1 MGSFVVQCNCDHRAQ
16 DAFWHACCPLASI
29 THQPRSCR
37 RCGRPDRP
45 IVAGPERASTRAVV
59 IETASKAHLGFAH
72 TLADRSGAV
81 IRPYFRKALAVA
93 SKGGR
98 AAFDPVTAADRAA
111 ERIIRK
117 AILARYPHHGIIGE
131 EYGNVAGEGRYHWVI
146 DPIDGTRAFIMGS
159 PLWGTL
165 IGLIDGTRPTLGLM
179 DQPFTTE
186 RFWSDGRR
194 ARWRRPDGRQQRL
207 RTRPCARLADAILSS
222 THPDLFASGEEAIR
236 FGALKSR
243 VLMARYGGDCY
254 GYCLLAAGCVDLI
267 VEAGLKPYDVVALIP
282 IVEAAGGFIT
292 TWDGAPA
299 TAGGRIIAA
308 GDERMHQEAM
318 AILGR

>member
-1 MGSFVVQCNCDHRAQ
+1 MTLEA
-16 DAFWHACCPLASI
+16 P
-29 THQPRSCR
+29 PR
-37 RCGRPDRP
+37 
-45 IVAGPERASTRAVV
+45 
-59 IETASKAHLGFAH
+59 AHLGFAH
-72 TLADRSGAV
+72 SLADRSGAV
-81 IRPYFRKALAVA
+81 IRPYFRKALAVT

-117 AILARYPHHGIIGE
+117 AILARYPDHGIIGE
-131 EYGNVAGEGRYHWVI
+131 EYGNVAGKGRYHWVI

-159 PLWGTL
+159 PMWGTL
-165 IGLIDGTRPTLGLM
+165 IGLTDGSRPTLGLM

-186 RFWSDGRR
+186 RFWSDGLR
-194 ARWRRPDGRQQRL
+194 AHCRRPDGRQRRL

-222 THPDLFASGEEAIR
+222 THPDLFASREEATR

-243 VLMARYGGDCY
+243 VLMTRFGGDCY
-254 GYCLLAAGCVDLI
+254 GYCLLAAGCIDLI

-282 IVEAAGGFIT
+282 IVEAAGGLIT
-292 TWDGAPA
+292 TWEGAPA
-299 TAGGRIIAA
+299 TAGGRIVAA
-308 GDERMHQEAM
+308 GDERVHQEAL

>member
-1 MGSFVVQCNCDHRAQ
+1 V
-16 DAFWHACCPLASI
+16 
-29 THQPRSCR
+29 T
-37 RCGRPDRP
+37 
-45 IVAGPERASTRAVV
+45 IVA
-59 IETASKAHLGFAH
+59 ASKAHLGFAH
-72 TLADRSGAV
+72 ALADRSGGV
-81 IRPYFRKALAVA
+81 IRPYFRKTLAVA
-93 SKGGR
+93 NKGGR

-117 AILARYPHHGIIGE
+117 AILARYPDHGIVGE

-165 IGLIDGTRPTLGLM
+165 IGLIDGTRPALGLM

-194 ARWRRPDGRQQRL
+194 ARWRRPDGSQQRL

-222 THPDLFASGEEAIR
+222 THPDLFASGEEAVR
-236 FGALKSR
+236 FSALKSR
-243 VLMARYGGDCY
+243 VLMTRYGGDCY

-282 IVEAAGGFIT
+282 IVEAAGGLIT

-299 TAGGRIIAA
+299 TAGGRIVAA
-308 GDERMHQEAM
+308 GDKRVHQEAM
-318 AILGR
+318 AILRR